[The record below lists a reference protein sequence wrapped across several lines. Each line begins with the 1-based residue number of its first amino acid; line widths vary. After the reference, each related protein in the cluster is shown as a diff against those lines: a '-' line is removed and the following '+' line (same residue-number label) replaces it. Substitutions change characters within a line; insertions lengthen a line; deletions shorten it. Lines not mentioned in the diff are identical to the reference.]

1 MTATAE
7 QQSEALSRAETN
19 QSLLNYPAIFEGF
32 IEKGVPES
40 EIIPR
45 VNVFTYNAWKAKGRQ
60 VLKGEH
66 GVKVVTWIDCK
77 PKDIDPDTGEPKK
90 YKRAK
95 SATVFHISQ
104 TEPANNKPG
113 SRRRPRRFDNA
124 DHRRSHYDP
133 TGFYTA
139 DGTCI
144 GRQNPKGRCADAPCC
159 GCCT

>member
-7 QQSEALSRAETN
+7 QQSEALSRATN
-19 QSLLNYPAIFEGF
+19 GASLLNYPAIIDGF
-32 IEKGVPES
+32 VAKGITDAE
-40 EIIPR
+40 PR

-77 PKDIDPDTGEPKK
+77 SKDIDPDTGEPKQ

-104 TEPANNKPG
+104 TG
-113 SRRRPRRFDNA
+113 V
-124 DHRRSHYDP
+124 
-133 TGFYTA
+133 
-139 DGTCI
+139 I
-144 GRQNPKGRCADAPCC
+144 
-159 GCCT
+159 

>member
-1 MTATAE
+1 MTATTQ

-19 QSLLNYPAIFEGF
+19 QSLLNYPAIYGGF
-32 IEKGVPES
+32 IDKGIAES
-40 EIIPR
+40 DIIPR

-77 PKDIDPDTGEPKK
+77 SKDIDPDTGEPKQ

-104 TEPANNKPG
+104 TGA
-113 SRRRPRRFDNA
+113 
-124 DHRRSHYDP
+124 
-133 TGFYTA
+133 
-139 DGTCI
+139 I
-144 GRQNPKGRCADAPCC
+144 
-159 GCCT
+159 